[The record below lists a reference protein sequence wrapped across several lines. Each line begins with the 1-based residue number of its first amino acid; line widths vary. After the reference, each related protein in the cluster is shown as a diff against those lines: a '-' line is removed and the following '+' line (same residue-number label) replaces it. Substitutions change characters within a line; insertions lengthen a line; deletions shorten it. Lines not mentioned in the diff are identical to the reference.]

1 MRVPHLSPI
10 AYRRVTIVAAI
21 LLAIIIVTGGA
32 VRLSD
37 SGLGCPSWPN
47 CSSGQLTA
55 HAQSDSHQWIE
66 SLNRMFTGLVSVAVI
81 VAVLG
86 SLVRIP
92 KRRDLVWLSVGL
104 VAGVFAQAVL
114 GGLTV
119 LFDLKPG
126 FVMAH
131 FLLSIVL
138 LTNALVLVRR
148 AGQPDAPARAVVT
161 PRTITLGRVLLVLA
175 SLVLITGTV
184 VTGAGPH
191 SGGGKKDDVSRL
203 DLRIP
208 DVARVHGT
216 MVMIFLGAVLV
227 MVWLLRKDRA
237 PHNVQQ
243 RVTVLLVVL
252 VAQAGV
258 GYAQYFDN
266 IPALLV
272 GIHIAGATAVWSA
285 TVVLYLGCF
294 ERTATV
300 AATPNPPEPLLAPA

>member
-10 AYRRVTIVAAI
+10 AYRRITIVAAI
-21 LLAIIIVTGGA
+21 LLAIIIVSGGA
-32 VRLSD
+32 VRLTD

-92 KRRDLVWLSVGL
+92 KRRDLIWLSVGL
-104 VAGVFAQAVL
+104 VVGVFAQAVL

-119 LFDLKPG
+119 IFDLKPG

-138 LTNALVLVRR
+138 LTNALALVRR
-148 AGQPDAPARAVVT
+148 AGQPDAPPHAVVT
-161 PRTITLGRVLLVLA
+161 PRTVTLGRALLGLAAVVLV
-175 SLVLITGTV
+175 TGTV

-191 SGGGKKDDVSRL
+191 SGGGKHDDVSRL

-216 MVMIFLGAVLV
+216 MVMIFLGAVLA
-227 MVWLLRKDRA
+227 MVWLLRRDRA
-237 PHNVQQ
+237 PHSVQQ

-252 VAQAGV
+252 VAQAAV
-258 GYAQYFDN
+258 GYAQYFND

-285 TVVLYLGCF
+285 TVALYLGLF
-294 ERTATV
+294 DRTATV
-300 AATPNPPEPLLAPA
+300 PVAPPPEPLLAPA